1 MINKR
6 RIWFAINPIRLI
18 RWLSG
23 SKLAEELP
31 ISDTEP
37 DPGLMGPGSM
47 TWRLHREQW
56 LILGGAT
63 CFLLQAAHPKVAQGA
78 IDHSAYAEDPFGRVQ
93 RTVMAMT
100 VLLTG
105 TNREVNAVARRIN
118 QIHQSVHGTLTHSIG
133 QYRAG
138 EPYSAMDTS
147 PLLWVHICFVEG
159 MLAAYQNFVGPLAEV
174 ECEQYWQESCRYAR
188 RLGLTEATLPSSYRA
203 MEAYR
208 DRAIATEEVIV
219 GEEARRIARTIL
231 YPPLPWPRQLI
242 WGVVRV
248 IAGGQLPP
256 AIRAGYGLKWTWRQ
270 RSVFWCI
277 SRGCR
282 LLRFLLPGVLGR
294 SVLVN
299 FAEQREQPRTSGA
312 PAMAQVDS

>member
-6 RIWFAINPIRLI
+6 RARITINPIRLI

-23 SKLAEELP
+23 SKIEEELP

-37 DPGLMGPGSM
+37 DPGLMGPGSI

-118 QIHQSVHGTLTHSIG
+118 QIHQSVHGTLTQSIG
-133 QYRAG
+133 QYHAG

-147 PLLWVHICFVEG
+147 PLLWVHVSFVEG
-159 MLAAYQNFVGPLAEV
+159 MLAAYRNFVGPLSEA

-188 RLGLTEATLPSSYRA
+188 RLGLTEVVLPSSYLA

-208 DRAIATEEVIV
+208 DKAIATEEVIV

-231 YPPLPWPRQLI
+231 YPPLPWLRQRL

-270 RSVFWCI
+270 RAAFWCL

-294 SVLVN
+294 SVLVS
-299 FAEQREQPRTSGA
+299 FAEQRVQPTMSGT
-312 PAMAQVDS
+312 PAMAQLDR

>member
-1 MINKR
+1 MINQR
-6 RIWFAINPIRLI
+6 RIRFANNPMRLI
-18 RWLSG
+18 GWLSG

-93 RTVMAMT
+93 RTVMAMS

-105 TNREVNAVARRIN
+105 TDREVNAVARRIN

-133 QYRAG
+133 QYHAG

-147 PLLWVHICFVEG
+147 PLLWVHIAFVDG
-159 MLAAYQNFVGPLAEV
+159 MLAAYRNFVGPLTEV

-188 RLGLTEATLPSSYRA
+188 RLGLTEVVLPSSYRA

-208 DRAIATEEVIV
+208 DRAIATGEVIV
-219 GEEARRIARTIL
+219 GEEARRIAHTIL
-231 YPPLPWPRQLI
+231 YPPLPWLRQRL
-242 WGVVRV
+242 WGAVRI

-256 AIRAGYGLKWTWRQ
+256 AIRAGYGLKWTWRE
-270 RSVFWCI
+270 SVAFWCI
-277 SRGCR
+277 GRGCR

-299 FAEQREQPRTSGA
+299 FAEQRVQSRMSGS
-312 PAMAQVDS
+312 PAMAQIDS